1 MGEHEEAKRKER
13 SYEEAVREVA
23 QMAEHASGAIM
34 ILGATVMAYDTND
47 DIELARAIGEARGFL
62 VEVMNDDGANG

>member
-1 MGEHEEAKRKER
+1 
-13 SYEEAVREVA
+13 
-23 QMAEHASGAIM
+23 MAEHASGAIM